1 MDAFIEAFYAI
12 DVDRS
17 ETITLDELRNYM
29 EKNNM
34 DPAFIER
41 WQEIFDPEHTGS
53 ITLNSF
59 CEVLGLELNNIRG
72 QFDAA
77 ESVKQSASKQN
88 DDDEDRERS
97 PPPQNGKLK
106 QDDKYDERARSN
118 SSESA
123 DEHNIWLEQKE
134 SSPLAFVNGDQTKQT
149 SDESFDNMRV
159 DETAP
164 FSALDKGSDDSQKKI
179 MENGLG
185 YGNGYEEISVDIG
198 QELKTAIV
206 HYAIEGLGLHQE
218 DRELVKWLKQRMD
231 KEHGRLWHCT
241 IVRGQYFSFYSYQ
254 PGHSFCFKIGPRI
267 FIIFKTPYY

>member
-59 CEVLGLELNNIRG
+59 CEVLGLELNNI
-72 QFDAA
+72 
-77 ESVKQSASKQN
+77 
-88 DDDEDRERS
+88 
-97 PPPQNGKLK
+97 
-106 QDDKYDERARSN
+106 
-118 SSESA
+118 
-123 DEHNIWLEQKE
+123 
-134 SSPLAFVNGDQTKQT
+134 PLAFVNGDQTKQT

-179 MENGLG
+179 MENGSG

-206 HYAIEGLGLHQE
+206 HYAIEGLGLHHE
-218 DRELVKWLKQRMD
+218 DRFSVEMAFQDLTLESHLPIPKLNGMRPKMIKGLK
-231 KEHGRLWHCT
+231 ESLLWIFRLDVY
-241 IVRGQYFSFYSYQ
+241 IVDRLFRGQLNGIRRALRVSGFDRQAVCRFCRVSLDVR
-254 PGHSFCFKIGPRI
+254 HSCASADAPRVVSAVHI
-267 FIIFKTPYY
+267 VIRCTEVSASRITRSP

>member
-1 MDAFIEAFYAI
+1 MASMSCQLSATKN
-12 DVDRS
+12 

-53 ITLNSF
+53 ITLNTF

-77 ESVKQSASKQN
+77 ESVKHSASKQ
-88 DDDEDRERS
+88 DDNDEDLERS
-97 PPPQNGKLK
+97 PPPQNGTLT
-106 QDDKYDERARSN
+106 QDDKDAEQARRK
-118 SSESA
+118 SSENA
-123 DEHNIWLEQKE
+123 DELNIWLEQKE
-134 SSPLAFVNGDQTKQT
+134 PSSVTFVNGDPTKQIPE
-149 SDESFDNMRV
+149 ESFDKMRV
-159 DETAP
+159 GETAP
-164 FSALDKGSDDSQKKI
+164 SLTLDYGSDDPQKALT
-179 MENGLG
+179 ENGPG
-185 YGNGYEEISVDIG
+185 YGNGYEEISVDIA
-198 QELKTAIV
+198 QDLKTAIV
-206 HYAIEGLGLHQE
+206 RYAIEGLGQHQE
-218 DRELVKWLKQRMD
+218 DRDLVKWLKQKMD

-267 FIIFKTPYY
+267 FIIFKTPFY

>member
-1 MDAFIEAFYAI
+1 
-12 DVDRS
+12 
-17 ETITLDELRNYM
+17 M

-53 ITLNSF
+53 ITLNTF

-77 ESVKQSASKQN
+77 ESVKHSASKQN
-88 DDDEDRERS
+88 DNDEELERS
-97 PPPQNGKLK
+97 PPPQNGKLR
-106 QDDKYDERARSN
+106 QDDKDVEQARRK
-118 SSESA
+118 SSENA
-123 DEHNIWLEQKE
+123 DELNTWLEQKE
-134 SSPLAFVNGDQTKQT
+134 PSSVAFVNGDTSKQI
-149 SDESFDNMRV
+149 SGESFDKIQV

-164 FSALDKGSDDSQKKI
+164 FSALRNGSDDTQKKFT
-179 MENGLG
+179 ENGSG
-185 YGNGYEEISVDIG
+185 CGNGYEEISVDIA
-198 QELKTAIV
+198 EDLKTAIV
-206 HYAIEGLGLHQE
+206 RYAIEGLGQHQE
-218 DRELVKWLKQRMD
+218 DRDLVKWLKQRMD

-267 FIIFKTPYY
+267 FIVFKTPFY